1 MPTRVRLALLEF
13 DLNFSQ
19 GRSIISAINLS
30 FILRTFTQFYSL
42 MPVFKAS
49 FTKVMRSSILDISVL
64 LIWMAVHCFKTLAF
78 THAQTRSIQLK
89 GLEQGGYQS
98 ILNLGSI
105 ISLESF
111 ALWQG
116 WLSQSNQG
124 LVSLNSG
131 LMWSLLRVSINF
143 LKATPSVVL
152 SSVKKPPFLTQ
163 FPTAPIIYKESYDL
177 NLLTVKPRS
186 LFFGTG
192 ISIGLHFYPH
202 ALYCTFH

>member
-1 MPTRVRLALLEF
+1 
-13 DLNFSQ
+13 
-19 GRSIISAINLS
+19 
-30 FILRTFTQFYSL
+30 

-64 LIWMAVHCFKTLAF
+64 LIWMAVHCFRTLAF
-78 THAQTRSIQLK
+78 TQAQTRSIQLK
-89 GLEQGGYQS
+89 GLEYGGYQS

-163 FPTAPIIYKESYDL
+163 LPTAPIIYRERL
-177 NLLTVKPRS
+177 WLELT
-186 LFFGTG
+186 
-192 ISIGLHFYPH
+192 
-202 ALYCTFH
+202 YCEATVSFLRHWN